1 MASRLSWAKG
11 METGTEECEMVM
23 MGPKTPGG
31 TFDKVKSE
39 RRSSVGKGSGGVAEI
54 MERREG
60 SVE

>member
-1 MASRLSWAKG
+1 
-11 METGTEECEMVM
+11 METGTGECEMVM